1 MVLQRRRR
9 VLAGLVWAMLVTL
22 AAGAIPTL
30 RVVWAA
36 HLVIDLALVAYVVGL
51 RRLRRAAMERAAKVR
66 YLPASAVAEAVA
78 VAVDTG
84 EMARLR
90 QSASS

>member
-1 MVLQRRRR
+1 MLLQRRRR
-9 VLAGLVWAMLVTL
+9 VLAGLVWAMVVTL

-36 HLVIDLALVAYVVGL
+36 HVVVDLALVAYVAQLRHL
-51 RRLRRAAMERAAKVR
+51 RRVGIERAAKVR
-66 YLPASAVAEAVA
+66 YLPAPAVAEAVA
-78 VAVDTG
+78 VNMVEVDG
-84 EMARLR
+84 RLR